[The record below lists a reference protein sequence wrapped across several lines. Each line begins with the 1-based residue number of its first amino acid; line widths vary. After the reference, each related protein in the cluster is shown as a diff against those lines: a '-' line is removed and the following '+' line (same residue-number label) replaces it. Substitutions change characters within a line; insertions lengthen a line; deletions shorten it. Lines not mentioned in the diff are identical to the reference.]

1 MSRDYK
7 REPDKGLKVTVV
19 NNDVGRAL
27 RKLKKKIANDGL
39 LQELRERQHY
49 EKPSTKRKKA
59 KAAAKK
65 RWQKKSVRSEKSKVS
80 ERPRKGAKSR
90 LSARPKSR
98 RERKRQ

>member
-65 RWQKKSVRSEKSKVS
+65 RWQKKAAEMELPSKSD
-80 ERPRKGAKSR
+80 RKY
-90 LSARPKSR
+90 
-98 RERKRQ
+98 